1 MHYLFELFPPFY
13 LQSLSIQWSSRC
25 PAPLC
30 LYTSLKAPLPH
41 HYTSLVTITVCWCS
55 LQGGASHVA
64 LYVALL
70 AVFSATVGAQAT
82 IIAVGEHTASLPACL
97 LVYLSCAVQG
107 GACPSASPPHATI
120 TTLVKCAA
128 AGCNTSGKAGLIMNL
143 VLLLSLLFGGFL
155 VNVAS
160 IPVRG

>member
-1 MHYLFELFPPFY
+1 M
-13 LQSLSIQWSSRC
+13 
-25 PAPLC
+25 
-30 LYTSLKAPLPH
+30 
-41 HYTSLVTITVCWCS
+41 VCWCS

-64 LYVALL
+64 LYFALL

-82 IIAVGEHTASLPACL
+82 IIAVGEHSCISACL
-97 LVYLSCAVQG
+97 SANAHVFCCAGWCLSICQ
-107 GACPSASPPHATI
+107 PSHATI
-120 TTLVKCAA
+120 TALVKCAA